1 MSSPLHQTVISFP
14 SSKLSSQLAEMA
26 CIRMYMAWGFFDKIP
41 TDGSSISYAEL
52 ASSIGA
58 DEALVR
64 RLGQMLVATGKL
76 RRPSPDRVAH
86 SRLSP
91 TFKAGNH
98 DGDHFTMMMDEF
110 QSAYQ
115 AFPRFF
121 EKYGPRVPEGETK
134 VPFCFPDGVDGK
146 LTYWELIAQR
156 GPDNVDRFGRAM
168 QGLQAYAWPYTGIY
182 DFSWVAEYAKKDD
195 AERPLIMDIGGGQGQ
210 MLRAVLEETPGIPRN
225 RCYLQDRTE
234 VIRPVTQ
241 KSASDPVLKDVQK
254 VVVNFHKE
262 QPVKGK
268 GYLALARK
276 CETSTAHYMKYRGS
290 NLPHPSCDPRLHGR
304 RLRQYTE
311 DRSGCPA
318 S

>member
-1 MSSPLHQTVISFP
+1 
-14 SSKLSSQLAEMA
+14 MA

-98 DGDHFTMMMDEF
+98 DGDHFTMMTDEF

-168 QGLQAYAWPYTGIY
+168 QGLQTYAWPYTGIY
-182 DFSWVAEYAKKDD
+182 DFGWVAEYAKKDD

-210 MLRAVLEETPGIPRN
+210 MIWAVLEETPGIPRN
-225 RCYLQDRTE
+225 RCYLQDRPE
-234 VIRPVTQ
+234 VIQPVTQ

-276 CETSTAHYMKYRGS
+276 CETSTAHYVKYRGS